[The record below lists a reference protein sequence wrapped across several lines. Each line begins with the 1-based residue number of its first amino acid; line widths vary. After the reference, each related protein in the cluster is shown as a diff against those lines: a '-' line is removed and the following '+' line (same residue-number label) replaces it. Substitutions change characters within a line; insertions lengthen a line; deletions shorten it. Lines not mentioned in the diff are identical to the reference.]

1 MPLRGASRPLLLAG
15 LWALGACSGGAHEP
29 RQDETAF
36 GTPQQTASG
45 RLSIARPLLDLPA
58 ALHLRPAGFS
68 ARFGPPTPLPPG
80 FADPGKFSVQSTIS
94 TDSLA
99 LFRVKNLAMV
109 VAFSSTTGAV

>member
-1 MPLRGASRPLLLAG
+1 MGAGRLFGWRVRTPAG
-15 LWALGACSGGAHEP
+15 WY
-29 RQDETAF
+29 ETAF

-58 ALHLRPAGFS
+58 TLHLRPAGFS

-109 VAFSSTTGAV
+109 VAFRRRQ